1 MIMDVLETVLFSAET
16 PMLTVAAAAA
26 AAVAAAGSCNEAS
39 DVSGMKI

>member
-1 MIMDVLETVLFSAET
+1 MIMDVLETMLFSAET

-26 AAVAAAGSCNEAS
+26 AAAAATGPCNELE

>member
-16 PMLTVAAAAA
+16 PLLTVAAAAA
-26 AAVAAAGSCNEAS
+26 AAAGSCNEAS

>member
-1 MIMDVLETVLFSAET
+1 MIMDVLETMLFSAET

-26 AAVAAAGSCNEAS
+26 AAATGPCNELE

>member
-26 AAVAAAGSCNEAS
+26 AAAGSCNEAS